1 MSRILLIMSAV
12 TYAGPACCYGRPPLG
27 RLPDTACHVQKVYG
41 LLGEQRTPRIEER
54 ARERSRNNDIR
65 WIAPDTVVT
74 GDHKETRLNILV
86 DASGKIIDA
95 RCG

>member
-12 TYAGPACCYGRPPLG
+12 AYSGPACCYGRPPLG
-27 RLPDTACHVQKVYG
+27 RLPDTPCHVQKVYG
-41 LLGEQRTPRIEER
+41 LIGEQRTPRIEER
-54 ARERSRNNDIR
+54 ARERSRNDDIR
-65 WIAPDTVVT
+65 WIAPGTMVT
-74 GDHKETRLNILV
+74 EDHKPTRLNFEV